1 MFILKKILA
10 AFSLPPGLF
19 VSVLI
24 GAGVYVLLRK
34 KGKGLAIL
42 LLSLACLIWGLS
54 LHPVAD
60 SMIRSLEKAV
70 PSPASPQGD
79 VVIVL
84 YGTGQR
90 LGPGMALQA
99 NLKVPLV
106 LCGFNYLLRNSVE
119 KARLLNNLEEAGI
132 PKEMVIIDAESRDTH
147 ENIVSAKAICEERG
161 LRRPLVVTSAFHGRR
176 VRLACRKAGFQ
187 AEIVPVSFTVLGR
200 AIGYTWR
207 DALPDAEDLY
217 NVSLAMNEYL
227 GLVFYRLIY

>member
-1 MFILKKILA
+1 MFVLKKILA

-19 VSVLI
+19 VSILV
-24 GAGVYVLLRK
+24 GVGIYVLLRK
-34 KGKGLAIL
+34 KGKRLAIL
-42 LLSLACLIWGLS
+42 LLSLACLIWAMS

-60 SMIRSLEKAV
+60 SMVRSLEKAV
-70 PSPASPQGD
+70 PAPTNPQGD

-84 YGTGQR
+84 HGTGQR
-90 LGPGMALQA
+90 LGPGIALQT

-106 LCGFNYLLRNSVE
+106 LCGFNYLKRNSAE
-119 KARLLNNLEEAGI
+119 RARLLKNLEEAGI
-132 PKEMVIIDAESRDTH
+132 PNEMVIIDAESRDTH
-147 ENIVSAKAICEERG
+147 ENIVTAKAICDERG

-176 VRLACRKAGFQ
+176 VRLACRKSGFK
-187 AEIVPVSFTVLGR
+187 AEVVPVSFTVLGR

-207 DALPDAEDLY
+207 DVLPDAEDLY